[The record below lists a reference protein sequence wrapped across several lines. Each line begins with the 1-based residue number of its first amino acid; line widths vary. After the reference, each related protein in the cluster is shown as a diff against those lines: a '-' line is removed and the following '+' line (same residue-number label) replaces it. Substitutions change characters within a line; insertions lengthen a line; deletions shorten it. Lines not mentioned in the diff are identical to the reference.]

1 MTRIS
6 TTTMVGMVTAGV
18 TLLAGQLGGQA
29 VSTERAGTTPTT
41 TSTAAAGDPALTA
54 AIDTLLED
62 DRLDGATVAVQVRD
76 ANTGEVLYDRGSA
89 QRVLPASNLKL
100 LSSAAAVDGLGED
113 HRFTTA
119 VLADQPVRGGTLTAD
134 LYLRG
139 GGDPTTLASDY
150 RELAADLRGA
160 GVTRVTGDLVAD
172 DSYFDETP
180 LGTGWSWDD
189 EPYYYS
195 APISA
200 LTVAPDT
207 DYDSGTAIVRVAP
220 GVEGAAPEVTLQ
232 PQTGVLD
239 IVNRATTGPAGS
251 ARTLSVERQHA
262 SDAVLVTGSIPADSP
277 VRTTWVTVQD
287 PTEYAADVFA
297 RALEAEGVLLVGDVR
312 EGSTPKG
319 ATVLAAH
326 DSMTVGE
333 LLTPYMKLSNNMH
346 AETLVKALGAETSGT
361 GSWSAGLAAVRA
373 HLAAEG
379 VDVGNTRIVD
389 GSGLSR
395 MDLVRAQDVTDLLIA
410 SRDEPWFDTWYD
422 ALPIAGNPDR
432 FTGGT
437 LRSRMRNT
445 PAANNLHGKTGSLT
459 GVTALSGYVSNA
471 DGRELVFAMISN
483 NYLSSPRSLEDALG
497 VTLASW
503 SEADGARTESPRA
516 TVRELRRETSYGP
529 DGLECS
535 WVKAC

>member
-1 MTRIS
+1 MS
-6 TTTMVGMVTAGV
+6 TTLVGMVTAGA
-18 TLLAGQLGGQA
+18 TLLAGQLGGQVA
-29 VSTERAGTTPTT
+29 
-41 TSTAAAGDPALTA
+41 TAEPSGDPALTA
-54 AIDTLLED
+54 AIDALLGD
-62 DRLDGATVAVQVRD
+62 PRLDGATVAVQVRD
-76 ANTGEVLYDRGSA
+76 ASTGEVLYDRGSD

-119 VLADQPVRGGTLTAD
+119 VLAAEPVRGGTLTAD

-139 GGDPTTLASDY
+139 GGDPTTLAEDY
-150 RELAADLRGA
+150 RALAADLAGR

-207 DYDSGTAIVRVAP
+207 DYDSGTVIVRVTP
-220 GVEGAAPEVTLQ
+220 GAVGQPAVVGLQ
-232 PQTGVLD
+232 PETGVLD
-239 IVNRATTGPAGS
+239 IENRATTGPAGS
-251 ARTLSVERQHA
+251 TRTLSVERQHA
-262 SDAVLVTGSIPADSP
+262 SDTLVVSGSIPADSSA
-277 VRTTWVTVQD
+277 RNTWVTVQD
-287 PTEYAADVFA
+287 PTAYAADVFA
-297 RALEAEGVLLVGDVR
+297 RALEAEGVRLVGDVR
-312 EGSTPKG
+312 EARTPEG
-319 ATVLAAH
+319 AEVLASH
-326 DSMTVGE
+326 DSMSVGE
-333 LLTPYMKLSNNMH
+333 LLTPYMKLSNNVH
-346 AETLVKALGAETSGT
+346 AETLVKALGAETKGA
-361 GSWSAGLAAVRA
+361 GSWASGLSAVED

-395 MDLVRAQDVTDLLIA
+395 MDLVRAQDITDLLIA

-445 PAANNLHGKTGSLT
+445 PAADNLHGKTGSLT

-483 NYLSSPRSLEDALG
+483 NYLASPRSLEDALG

-503 SEADGARTESPRA
+503 SESDSADDAEAPGVNTRQLRQRTD
-516 TVRELRRETSYGP
+516 YGP
-529 DGLECS
+529 EGLECS